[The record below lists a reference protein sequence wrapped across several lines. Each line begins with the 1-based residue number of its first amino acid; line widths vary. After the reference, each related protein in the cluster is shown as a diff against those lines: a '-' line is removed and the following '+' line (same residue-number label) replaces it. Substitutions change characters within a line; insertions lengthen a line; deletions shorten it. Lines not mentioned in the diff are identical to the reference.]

1 MPQGETTATWHT
13 TFTGMAATMNVL
25 TIARQFP
32 NDQQPNYG
40 VFVENRIARLAKD
53 GQLSFRV
60 LAPVAW
66 VPFGRRLQGRLARFG
81 RIASQAARAGY
92 IVDHPRYC
100 VIPKLGFPLA
110 PFFLY
115 LGLTRHIR
123 QLMKQGYTF
132 DFIDAHFFFP
142 DGVAAVL
149 LGRRFAKPVVV
160 TARGSDLNHQAE
172 LPLIGAMI
180 RWAIRNANWVIT
192 VSNALQKR
200 AIALGARPAHVTV
213 LRNGVDLEEF
223 RPLSREPVRAELGLR
238 GTTLL
243 SVGYLFENKGHHL
256 VIEAMR
262 SLPDAELLVVG
273 EGRDR
278 PRLQSLIERWGLK
291 ERVRLVGSV
300 PHRELPRFYN
310 AADALV
316 LASSREGS
324 PNVVLEA
331 MACGTPVIATAVG
344 GIPDLVTSSTCGV
357 LIEQRT
363 SAAIVTAV
371 ERLFATS
378 PDRSAV
384 RAHAMNFAW
393 DDTISRQTTLFK
405 RLFAPKV

>member
-1 MPQGETTATWHT
+1 
-13 TFTGMAATMNVL
+13 MNVL

-32 NDQQPNYG
+32 NDKQPNYG

-66 VPFGRRLQGRLARFG
+66 VPFGRRLRGRAARLG
-81 RIASQAARAGY
+81 GIASQSATEGY

-123 QLMKQGYTF
+123 RLMKQGYTF
-132 DFIDAHFFFP
+132 DVFDAHFFFP

-160 TARGSDLNHQAE
+160 TARGSDLNHQAG
-172 LPLIGAMI
+172 LPVVGTMI
-180 RWAIRNANWVIT
+180 RWAIRNANWVIA
-192 VSNALQKR
+192 VSNALAKR
-200 AIALGARPAHVTV
+200 AVALGARPEHVTV
-213 LRNGVDLEEF
+213 LPNGVDLEEF
-223 RPLSREPVRAELGLR
+223 RPLSREPLRAEFGLR

-262 SLPDAELLVVG
+262 SLPGAELLIIG

-278 PRLQSLIERWGLK
+278 PRLQSLIERWGLQD
-291 ERVRLVGSV
+291 RVRLVGSV

-331 MACGTPVIATAVG
+331 MACGTPVIATGVG
-344 GIPDLVTSSTCGV
+344 GVPDLLTSRTCGV
-357 LIEQRT
+357 LMEQRT
-363 SAAIVTAV
+363 SAAIVTAFQ
-371 ERLFATS
+371 RLFAAS

-393 DDTISRQTTLFK
+393 DETIRRQTALFK
-405 RLFAPKV
+405 RLVAPTG

>member
-1 MPQGETTATWHT
+1 
-13 TFTGMAATMNVL
+13 MNVL

-40 VFVENRIARLAKD
+40 VFVENRIARLAKS
-53 GQLSFRV
+53 GKLSFRV

-66 VPFGRRLQGRLARFG
+66 IPFGARLRGRLARFSK
-81 RIASQAARAGY
+81 IPQQATRPAY

-110 PFFLY
+110 PFLLY

-123 QLMKQGYTF
+123 QLVKQGYTF
-132 DFIDAHFFFP
+132 DLIDAHFFFP

-149 LGRRFAKPVVV
+149 IGRRFAKPVVV

-172 LPLIGAMI
+172 LPLIGTMI
-180 RWAIRNANWVIT
+180 RWAIRNANWIIA
-192 VSNALQKR
+192 VSNALKQR
-200 AIALGARPAHVTV
+200 AVALGARAERVTV
-213 LRNGVDLEEF
+213 LPNGVDFDHF
-223 RPLSREPVRAELGLR
+223 RPLAREPLRAELGLR
-238 GTTLL
+238 GMTLL

-262 SLPDAELLVVG
+262 SLPAAELLVVG

-278 PRLQSLIERWGLK
+278 QKLQNLIEHWGLQ
-291 ERVRLVGSV
+291 ERVRLVGSI

-344 GIPDLVTSSTCGV
+344 GIPGFITSSACGV
-357 LIEQRT
+357 LMEER
-363 SAAIVTAV
+363 SAAAIVTAV
-371 ERLFATS
+371 ERLFTTS
-378 PDRSAV
+378 PDRAAV
-384 RAHAMNFAW
+384 RAHAKNFTW
-393 DDTISRQTTLFK
+393 DETIRRQTDLFNQ
-405 RLFAPKV
+405 LAAPAAD